1 MVLVPERL
9 KYLFLLQMTLHIIS
23 QCNDLIL
30 SLNLQ
35 NVKLISLFF
44 QDINIINCHR

>member
-9 KYLFLLQMTLHIIS
+9 RYLFLLQMTHIIS